1 MGHGLPKM
9 VVIFQGSGGIAPMS
23 PKYRF
28 QSSGPKVSGGIFMSC
43 KVMERLVLRLGVL
56 VWEVLEEL

>member
-1 MGHGLPKM
+1 M